1 MLFSSP
7 LAAAP
12 APAAAS
18 TAPAWIKD
26 RLAYFADPRFSF
38 DPEPH
43 EYRLGERVLTSC
55 TSWVKQYKEPFDGP
69 AIAASLS
76 LRRGC
81 PAAEVL
87 AKWERAGWVGT
98 MTHEFIEHY
107 YNHDTQLTGEEDP
120 EVRLRCQK
128 FLALHF
134 ARLHKFEPVAQ
145 ELRVFHE
152 GLGVCGTLDYLG
164 WHKEK
169 QELWV
174 LDHKTSKKIGTD
186 QDSTWR
192 RMFGPFADL
201 WDHELNVYSLQ
212 ISLYR
217 LMLEARF
224 IPTAGGAIVWL
235 PGGDAPAQIIPAIDY
250 RERLRTLLLLK

>member
-1 MLFSSP
+1 MLFSPP

-12 APAAAS
+12 APAPAPA
-18 TAPAWIKD
+18 APAWIKD
-26 RLAYFADPRFSF
+26 RLVYFADPRFTF
-38 DPEPH
+38 DSEPH

-55 TSWVKQYKEPFDGP
+55 TSWVKQYKQPFD
-69 AIAASLS
+69 AASIARS
-76 LRRGC
+76 PSSRRGC
-81 PAAEVL
+81 TDQEILAE
-87 AKWERAGWVGT
+87 WERAGWVGT
-98 MTHEFIEHY
+98 QTYEFIENY

-120 EVRLRCQK
+120 EVHLRCEK
-128 FLALHF
+128 FLTLHF
-134 ARLHKFEPVAQ
+134 ARLYRFAPIAQ

-192 RMFGPFADL
+192 RMLGPFVDL
-201 WDHELNVYSLQ
+201 WDNELNVYSLQ

-217 LMLEARF
+217 LMLEAQF

-235 PGGDAPAQIIPAIDY
+235 PGGDTAPRIISAIDY
-250 RERLRTLLLLK
+250 R